1 MENRFPNAPNDSAI
15 AKPPIAADASI
26 VHGGDWREEKRR
38 YQPRAQLFRTL
49 SVLWIFPSLGALC
62 IWIAGG
68 DGRMRA
74 EGWAAKLQAVTFEQ
88 WIAALVLL
96 AQPTFVWLAIRY
108 RRTEKF
114 KEVTVQI
121 PNRTYDPNKLY

>member
-1 MENRFPNAPNDSAI
+1 M
-15 AKPPIAADASI
+15 
-26 VHGGDWREEKRR
+26 
-38 YQPRAQLFRTL
+38 
-49 SVLWIFPSLGALC
+49 LWILPSLGALC
-62 IWIAGG
+62 IWGVGSDRWWHAK
-68 DGRMRA
+68 
-74 EGWAAKLQAVTFEQ
+74 GWLAKLQAVTFEQ